1 MPECGAAALGS
12 VLGYFGRMEPLEKLR
27 IECGVSRN
35 GSNALNIVKA
45 ARRYGLVAKG
55 RRTDIEGLFRLPLPA
70 ILFWNFNHFVVLEG
84 FSRDFVYLNDPAT
97 GPRRITY
104 DELDA
109 SYTGIALTFEPGP
122 DFRPGREQPSLYSLL
137 RQRLAGAEWGL
148 AYVAFVSLALVIPGI
163 VAPAFTRIFVDDI
176 LLAGNRH
183 WLGPL
188 ILGMI
193 LTMLVQGGLTWIQQ
207 TYLLRLYRRLGRAHS
222 GRFFWHL
229 LHLPLDFYAQRY
241 GGEVANRLQLND
253 SVASL
258 LSGELATAV
267 FNGVTMLFFA
277 AVMVAYSPLLAAVGI
292 VSALL
297 NLAFLRWMSRSRIDD
312 NARLLQ
318 EQGKV
323 IAATLMGL
331 RSMETVKAGGGE
343 DDLFIR
349 LTGHHAHAVNAEQSL
364 DISAGA
370 LAAVPTFLHR
380 LTTAAVLAL
389 GGMQVLDGRLTL
401 SDVTFG
407 YSRLEPP
414 LIESFSLHVEPASRV
429 AVVGSS
435 GSGKSTLAMLIAGL
449 YRPWSGEILFDGK
462 RREDIPREVWTQSVA
477 MVHQTPRLF
486 QGTIRDNLTLWDP
499 TVPEERIIQAAKD
512 ACIHDDIMGR
522 PGGYSGIVEEGGRNF
537 SGGQRQRLDIAR
549 ALVNDPSILILDEAT
564 SALDPVVEKAIDDN
578 LRRRG
583 CTCIIISHRLSTIRD
598 CDEIIVL
605 DRGRV
610 AQRGTHEELKNQDGP
625 YLRLIAAG
633 RPNSSMLESP
643 AVDDKNFSGLS
654 AG

>member
-1 MPECGAAALGS
+1 MEAPECGAAALGS

-109 SYTGIALTFEPGP
+109 SYTGIALTFELGP

-331 RSMETVKAGGGE
+331 RSMETVKAGGGAIHE
-343 DDLFIR
+343 LEIYVAVNRCQGLAPGLYHYDPVHHRLRPAGRDEGAVRRLIDDARRSAPVTPELQVLIILATRFERIGWKYESMAYALTLKNAGAALQTMYLVATAMGLAPVAVGAGNADLFAR
-349 LTGHHAHAVNAEQSL
+349 AAGTDYYAETSV
-364 DISAGA
+364 AE
-370 LAAVPTFLHR
+370 FL
-380 LTTAAVLAL
+380 LGTAAPEHA
-389 GGMQVLDGRLTL
+389 
-401 SDVTFG
+401 
-407 YSRLEPP
+407 PP
-414 LIESFSLHVEPASRV
+414 FL
-429 AVVGSS
+429 
-435 GSGKSTLAMLIAGL
+435 
-449 YRPWSGEILFDGK
+449 
-462 RREDIPREVWTQSVA
+462 
-477 MVHQTPRLF
+477 
-486 QGTIRDNLTLWDP
+486 
-499 TVPEERIIQAAKD
+499 
-512 ACIHDDIMGR
+512 
-522 PGGYSGIVEEGGRNF
+522 PGG
-537 SGGQRQRLDIAR
+537 
-549 ALVNDPSILILDEAT
+549 
-564 SALDPVVEKAIDDN
+564 
-578 LRRRG
+578 RG
-583 CTCIIISHRLSTIRD
+583 
-598 CDEIIVL
+598 
-605 DRGRV
+605 
-610 AQRGTHEELKNQDGP
+610 
-625 YLRLIAAG
+625 
-633 RPNSSMLESP
+633 
-643 AVDDKNFSGLS
+643 
-654 AG
+654 